1 MKESADSRLTAG
13 SGGRWSW
20 AVMQGWE
27 GCRDY
32 RRMSRC
38 VGEDDEFS

>member
-13 SGGRWSW
+13 LGGRWSW

-38 VGEDDEFS
+38 VGEDDGFS